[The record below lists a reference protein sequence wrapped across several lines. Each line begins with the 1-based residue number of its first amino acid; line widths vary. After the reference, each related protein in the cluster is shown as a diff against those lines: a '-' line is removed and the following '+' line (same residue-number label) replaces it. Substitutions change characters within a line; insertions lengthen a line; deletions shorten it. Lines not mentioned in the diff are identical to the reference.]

1 MTDSRVLN
9 TKYLQI
15 KLVQEYL

>member
-9 TKYLQI
+9 TEYLRI